1 MARTALFALACL
13 AALAS
18 EALAQADYPSR
29 PVRIVVNSAPGG
41 GTDILARVLAQKLST
56 NGQSFFVENRGGGGG
71 IIGIEAVINAPRD
84 GYTLLMTPST
94 VAVLPAVTKQA
105 RYDAAKDLAAITQ
118 VAGISNVLVVHPD
131 VPAKT
136 LQHLIALAK
145 SKPGKLNYAS
155 SGQGNPS
162 HLHGA
167 MLAKFAG
174 IDIVHIPYKGGGIA
188 LADLLGG
195 HVEIFFN
202 PIPAML
208 PLIQANRLRALA
220 VTSPRRFS
228 GLPDVP
234 TMTEAGFPQIGS
246 TSWYGA
252 LAPPKLPATLLKTL
266 HAEFVGALAAPDLRE
281 ALVSGGAEVV
291 GNSPQQFA
299 EFLKKETESA
309 RELLKVSGAKRDF

>member
-1 MARTALFALACL
+1 MNNRRKLVIALGA
-13 AALAS
+13 AALGAPDILLAQRVYRIAVLIHGTERTLGARF
-18 EALAQADYPSR
+18 EALR
-29 PVRIVVNSAPGG
+29 
-41 GTDILARVLAQKLST
+41 
-56 NGQSFFVENRGGGGG
+56 
-71 IIGIEAVINAPRD
+71 
-84 GYTLLMTPST
+84 
-94 VAVLPAVTKQA
+94 
-105 RYDAAKDLAAITQ
+105 
-118 VAGISNVLVVHPD
+118 AGL
-131 VPAKT
+131 
-136 LQHLIALAK
+136 
-145 SKPGKLNYAS
+145 
-155 SGQGNPS
+155 
-162 HLHGA
+162 
-167 MLAKFAG
+167 
-174 IDIVHIPYKGGGIA
+174 
-188 LADLLGG
+188 
-195 HVEIFFN
+195 EIFFN

-291 GNSPQQFA
+291 GNSPLQFA

-309 RELLKVSGAKRDF
+309 RELLRVSGAKRDF